1 MKTLLQETVGIL
13 LPLVTLVEGSIFQ
26 VNIFNNDKALINK
39 SISISQKKKH
49 NLKFFLKELIVETL
63 FINKIR
69 CKSVK
74 TI

>member
-26 VNIFNNDKALINK
+26 VNMFNNNNKALINK
-39 SISISQKKKH
+39 SISISQKI
-49 NLKFFLKELIVETL
+49 NNINIKFFFKELICMNFTW
-63 FINKIR
+63 NKIR
-69 CKSVK
+69 CK